1 MTENRRYYYLKLKES
16 FYNTEIM
23 VILESMQDG
32 LLYSNLLLKM
42 YLMALKSNGVLMLN
56 DHLPHTPQT
65 IATYTR
71 HQVGTVE
78 RALKVFIEFG
88 LVEVLTDGAFY
99 MADMQLLIGQS
110 STEGERKKKERM
122 RLERKKLLP
131 GGPGDICPPNG
142 EVDKCPSILEYRD
155 KEIRDKSI
163 ENREGERA
171 RAFGR
176 YKNVFLTDAE
186 LAELQAEFPTV
197 WENYVE
203 KLSAYMES
211 TGKTYKSHAATIRRW
226 AVEDSRKATGGKQG
240 GGLPDYS
247 YKEGESL

>member
-16 FYNTEIM
+16 FYNSETM

-71 HQVGTVE
+71 HQIGTVE

-122 RLERKKLLP
+122 KLERQKRLP
-131 GGPGDICPPNG
+131 GGAVDICLPND

-171 RAFGR
+171 RAYGR
-176 YKNVFLTDAE
+176 YKNVILTEAE
-186 LAELQAEFPTV
+186 LADLQEEFPTV
-197 WENYVE
+197 WNEYIE

-211 TGKTYKSHAATIRRW
+211 TGKKYKSHAATIQRW
-226 AVEDSRKATGGKQG
+226 ASEDSQKATSGTKG